1 MLGDILIRLAAFAIL
16 GFVFLVLMGLWDRYE
31 RGAAALGFS
40 GPYERYLA
48 AQAGFPD
55 DPRGYR
61 WATATA
67 VAHAEE

>member
-1 MLGDILIRLAAFAIL
+1 MLGDILSRLAAIAVVGFA
-16 GFVFLVLMGLWDRYE
+16 FLVLMGLWDRYE

-48 AQAGFPD
+48 AQAGFQD

-61 WATATA
+61 WATA
-67 VAHAEE
+67 VAHVEE

>member
-1 MLGDILIRLAAFAIL
+1 MLGDILSRLAAIAVVGFAS
-16 GFVFLVLMGLWDRYE
+16 LVLMGLWDRYE

-61 WATATA
+61 WATA
-67 VAHAEE
+67 VAHVEE

>member
-1 MLGDILIRLAAFAIL
+1 MLGDILSRLAAIAVVGFA
-16 GFVFLVLMGLWDRYE
+16 FLVLMGLWDRYE

-48 AQAGFPD
+48 ALAGFPD

-61 WATATA
+61 LATA
-67 VAHAEE
+67 VGHVEE

>member
-1 MLGDILIRLAAFAIL
+1 MIGDILSRLAAIAVVGFA
-16 GFVFLVLMGLWDRYE
+16 FLVLMGLWDRYE

-61 WATATA
+61 WATA
-67 VAHAEE
+67 VAHVEE

>member
-1 MLGDILIRLAAFAIL
+1 MLGDILSRLAAIAVVGFA
-16 GFVFLVLMGLWDRYE
+16 FLVLMGLWDRYE

-48 AQAGFPD
+48 SQAGFPD

-61 WATATA
+61 WSTA
-67 VAHAEE
+67 VAHVEE